1 MEGSRFDLVV
11 LGSGP
16 AGQKAAIQA
25 AKVGASVA
33 VVERRDTIGGV
44 CANTGTIPSK
54 TLRESAVY
62 LTGLSERGLYGQSY
76 RVKDEITVEDLIW
89 RTQQVMAREVD
100 VIRNQLARNHVRVL
114 AGVGRLADPHHVEVS
129 DQQGTVRT
137 VEADR
142 VVIATGTEPA
152 HPPDVEFDEATI
164 LDSDGIL
171 HMSRIPSTLVVVGA
185 GVIGIEYASIFAALG
200 TRVTVVE
207 RRERL
212 LEFCDVQMV
221 EALQYYLR
229 DLGLVF
235 RLGETVTSVEKHDG
249 GTLTTLASGKRIAA
263 DAVMYSAGRQ
273 GATAGLGLEDVGL
286 EIDSRGRIAVDE
298 HYRTAVDHIYAV
310 GDVIGFPSL
319 ASSSFEQGRLAAAHA
334 FGLDTRPMRELL
346 PIGIYTIPEISFAGR
361 TEEDLTGD
369 GDPLRDRHLP
379 LPRARP
385 RPDPG
390 RLGRDPQ
397 AARRARGAH
406 DPGRARLRHG
416 RDRAG
421 AHRPDRHGPRRHRR
435 LPDRP
440 GLQLP
445 DPGRVLQGRRARR
458 DQQAARAQP
467 AHGVAGTQ
475 PPVRSST
482 TTGISRV
489 VLRLVVAVVG
499 EDLRHRPPQ
508 PRLLV
513 GAGGCAR
520 AWKRSP
526 FTCTST
532 SGSASRF
539 RYQRGCLGAP
549 PRDATTS
556 RRSPSRP

>member
-33 VVERRDTIGGV
+33 VVECRDTIGGV

-54 TLRESAVY
+54 TLREAAVY

-76 RVKDEITVEDLIW
+76 RVKDEITIDDLIW

-100 VIRNQLARNHVRVL
+100 VIRNQLARNHVQVL
-114 AGVGRLADPHHVEVS
+114 TGQGRLADEHRVEVS
-129 DQQGTVRT
+129 DLRGSVRT

-142 VVIATGTEPA
+142 IVIATGTTPA
-152 HPPDVEFDEATI
+152 RPPDVEFDEATI

-171 HMSRIPSTLVVVGA
+171 QMSRIPSTLVVVGA

-212 LEFCDVQMV
+212 LEFCDGQMV

-229 DLGLVF
+229 DLGVVF

-249 GTLTTLASGKRIAA
+249 GTLTALASGKRIAA

-273 GATAGLGLEDVGL
+273 GATAGLGLEEVGL
-286 EIDSRGRIAVDE
+286 EIDKRGRIAVDE

-334 FGLDTRPMRELL
+334 FGLDARPMRELL

-361 TEEDLTGD
+361 TEEELTGE
-369 GDPLRDRHLP
+369 GVPYEIGISRYREL
-379 LPRARP
+379 
-385 RPDPG
+385 
-390 RLGRDPQ
+390 
-397 AARRARGAH
+397 
-406 DPGRARLRHG
+406 
-416 RDRAG
+416 
-421 AHRPDRHGPRRHRR
+421 
-435 LPDRP
+435 
-440 GLQLP
+440 
-445 DPGRVLQGRRARR
+445 
-458 DQQAARAQP
+458 ARAQIQ
-467 AHGVAGTQ
+467 GDQV
-475 PPVRSST
+475 
-482 TTGISRV
+482 GI
-489 VLRLVVAVVG
+489 LK
-499 EDLRHRPPQ
+499 
-508 PRLLV
+508 LLV
-513 GAGGCAR
+513 EPEARTLLGVHAFGTAATELVHIGQTVMGLGGTVDYLIDQVFNYPTLAESYKV
-520 AWKRSP
+520 A
-526 FTCTST
+526 
-532 SGSASRF
+532 A
-539 RYQRGCLGAP
+539 L
-549 PRDATTS
+549 DATNKLRALNRMTV
-556 RRSPSRP
+556 

>member
-54 TLRESAVY
+54 TLREAAVY

-76 RVKDEITVEDLIW
+76 RVKDEITIEDLIW

-100 VIRNQLARNHVRVL
+100 VIRNQLARNHIRVL
-114 AGVGRLADPHHVEVS
+114 TGSGRLADPHRIEVS
-129 DQQGTVRT
+129 DLHGAVRT
-137 VEADR
+137 IEADR
-142 VVIATGTEPA
+142 IVVATGTEPA

-171 HMSRIPSTLVVVGA
+171 LMSRIPATLVVVGA

-212 LEFCDVQMV
+212 LEFCDGQMV

-273 GATAGLGLEDVGL
+273 GATSGLEDVGL
-286 EIDSRGRIAVDE
+286 EIDKRGRIAVDE
-298 HYRTAVDHIYAV
+298 HYRTSVEHIYAV

-334 FGLDTRPMRELL
+334 FGLDTRPMRDLL
-346 PIGIYTIPEISFAGR
+346 PIGIYTIPEISYAGR
-361 TEEDLTGD
+361 TEEELTGE
-369 GDPLRDRHLP
+369 GIPYEIGVSRYREL
-379 LPRARP
+379 
-385 RPDPG
+385 
-390 RLGRDPQ
+390 
-397 AARRARGAH
+397 
-406 DPGRARLRHG
+406 
-416 RDRAG
+416 
-421 AHRPDRHGPRRHRR
+421 
-435 LPDRP
+435 
-440 GLQLP
+440 
-445 DPGRVLQGRRARR
+445 
-458 DQQAARAQP
+458 ARAQIQ
-467 AHGVAGTQ
+467 GDSV
-475 PPVRSST
+475 
-482 TTGISRV
+482 GI
-489 VLRLVVAVVG
+489 LK
-499 EDLRHRPPQ
+499 
-508 PRLLV
+508 LLV
-513 GAGGCAR
+513 EPEARTLLGVHAFGTAATELVHIGQTVMGLGGTVDYLIDQVFNYPTLAESYKV
-520 AWKRSP
+520 A
-526 FTCTST
+526 
-532 SGSASRF
+532 A
-539 RYQRGCLGAP
+539 L
-549 PRDATTS
+549 DATNKLRALNRMTV
-556 RRSPSRP
+556 